1 VFDDLARLAAL
12 IFDTPIAVID
22 FVDDQR
28 VWFKAKIGLD
38 VGEIPREK
46 TGLNLLVQHH
56 EVSPLVERKTSSD

>member
-56 EVSPLVERKTSSD
+56 EVSPFSRKEN